1 MASGAG
7 IGGAGGGFHPICP
20 SLKRTWPRLSSA
32 RWRSFVAFVNGPA
45 SSLTSACAASIRE
58 DVHQFLNDAGY
69 TEIYTDGEK
78 TYTSADC
85 PQGQMLYQATNP
97 EGDAVCGWVCCSDDA
112 CENNDTG
119 ACRGFNFDF
128 NPGVP

>member
-1 MASGAG
+1 MK
-7 IGGAGGGFHPICP
+7 P
-20 SLKRTWPRLSSA
+20 L
-32 RWRSFVAFVNGPA
+32 VALVAVFACAAV
-45 SSLTSACAASIRE
+45 SACAASIRD
-58 DVHQFLNDAGY
+58 DVQQLLTAEGY
-69 TEIYTDGEK
+69 TEINTDGEK